1 MTERKEE
8 PGVSAGRKL
17 NRRDFLKMGG
27 AGLAGAAL
35 LGTAGCGGGGT
46 GSGKIVFSM
55 GPDTDGS
62 IAKLIDKFNK
72 ENKGGTQAMHR
83 EMPADTGQ
91 YYDKLR
97 TEFQASSGAIAVIGT
112 DVIWPKQFAPQ
123 GWTMDLSDRFP
134 ASEQKKF
141 IPVTIEVAEYED
153 GIFSVPWCSCPDAG
167 LLYYRKDLLDE
178 SGISAPPET
187 WDELK
192 EMAVQVSEEAG
203 VQNGFV
209 FQGSNYE
216 GGVCNAL
223 EYIWTHGGDV
233 LSEVTGGDVVIDSP
247 EAAAGLETYA
257 SMLSSGAAPEAVAN
271 WTETESSANFYN
283 GDSVFIRY
291 WPSLFGGFGD
301 PETTKIKP
309 DQIGIAP
316 IPVDEPGNQTYS
328 CLGGWMMSINANTD
342 IDDDAWKFIEF
353 MTSAQSQKERV
364 IIGGYDPSREVLYD
378 DPDIAEATPVVKL
391 AKDVLINNVK
401 SRPVTEFYGDMSIE
415 MGEQFNAAL
424 KGDISPEEACKTL
437 QTSLGQIM
445 EEAQ

>member
-1 MTERKEE
+1 MTERNGGSE
-8 PGVSAGRKL
+8 VSAARKL
-17 NRRDFLKMGG
+17 NRRDFLKIGG

-35 LGTAGCGGGGT
+35 HGASGCGGGGG
-46 GSGKIVFSM
+46 GSGEIIFSY
-55 GPDTDGS
+55 GPDVDGS

-72 ENKGGTQAMHR
+72 QNKGGIQATFR
-83 EMPADTGQ
+83 QMPAATDQ

-97 TEFQASSGAIAVIGT
+97 TEFQAASGDISVIGV

-123 GWTMDLSDRFP
+123 GWIIDLSDRFP
-134 ASEQKKF
+134 TSEQKEF
-141 IPVTIEVAEYED
+141 IPSTIEVASYED
-153 GIFSVPWCSCPDAG
+153 GIYAVPWVSCPDAG

-203 VQNGFV
+203 IQNGFV

-233 LSEVTGGDVVIDSP
+233 LDENDNVVIDSP
-247 EAAAGLETYA
+247 EAAAGLATYHDMIA
-257 SMLSSGAAPEAVAN
+257 SGAAPQAVAN

-291 WPSLFGGFGD
+291 WPSLYGGFGD
-301 PETTKIKP
+301 TATTKIKP
-309 DQIGIAP
+309 EQVGIAP
-316 IPVDEPGNQTYS
+316 IPVDEPGNPTYS
-328 CLGGWMMSINANTD
+328 CLGGWEMSIYANTE
-342 IDDDAWKFIEF
+342 IEEDAWKFIEF
-353 MTSAQSQKERV
+353 MTSEESIKERV
-364 IIGGYDPSREVLYD
+364 IIGGYDPSRKALYED
-378 DPDIAEATPVVKL
+378 KEIAEATPVVAL
-391 AKDVLINNVK
+391 AKDVLLKNVK
-401 SRPVTEFYGDMSIE
+401 SRPVTEYYGDMSLE
-415 MGEQFNAAL
+415 MAEQFNSAL
-424 KGDISPEEACKTL
+424 KGDTSPEEAVKTL
-437 QTSLGQIM
+437 QKSLSQIM

>member
-1 MTERKEE
+1 MTERNE
-8 PGVSAGRKL
+8 GSGAFAGRKL

-35 LGTAGCGGGGT
+35 LGSAGCGGGSG
-46 GSGKIVFSM
+46 GSGEIIFSM

-72 ENKGGTQAMHR
+72 QNKGKLTASHR

-97 TEFQASSGAIAVIGT
+97 TEFQAASGDISVIGT

-123 GWTMDLSDRFP
+123 NWTMDLSDRFP

-141 IPVTIEVAEYED
+141 IEVTTSVAEYEG
-153 GIFSVPWCSCPDAG
+153 GIYSVPWCSCPDAG
-167 LLYYRKDLLDE
+167 LLYYRKDLLDD

-187 WDELK
+187 WDDLK
-192 EMAVQVSEEAG
+192 GMAVQVSKDAG
-203 VQNGFV
+203 IQNGFV

-233 LSEVTGGDVVIDSP
+233 LDENNNVVIDSP
-247 EAAAGLETYA
+247 EAAAGLATYA

-271 WTETESSANFYN
+271 WTETESLANFYN

-291 WPSLFGGFGD
+291 WPSLYGGFGD
-301 PETTKIKP
+301 TATTKLKP
-309 DQIGIAP
+309 EQIGIVP
-316 IPVDEPGNQTYS
+316 IPVDQPGNPTYS
-328 CLGGWMMSINANTD
+328 TLGGWMMSINANTD

-353 MTSAQSQKERV
+353 MTSEQSQKERV
-364 IIGGYDPSREVLYD
+364 IIGGYDPSRKALYD
-378 DPDIAEATPVVKL
+378 DPEVAEATPVVKL

-401 SRPVTEFYGDMSIE
+401 SRPVTEYYGDMSIE
-415 MGEQFNAAL
+415 MSEQFNAAL

-437 QTSLGQIM
+437 QKSLGQIM

>member
-1 MTERKEE
+1 MAERNE
-8 PGVSAGRKL
+8 GSGAFAGRKL

-35 LGTAGCGGGGT
+35 LGSAGCGGGSG
-46 GSGKIVFSM
+46 GSGEIIFSM

-72 ENKGGTQAMHR
+72 QNKGKLKASHR

-97 TEFQASSGAIAVIGT
+97 TEFQAASGDISVIGT

-123 GWTMDLSDRFP
+123 NWTMDLSDRFP
-134 ASEQKKF
+134 ASEQNKF

-153 GIFSVPWCSCPDAG
+153 GIYSVPWCSCPDAG

-178 SGISAPPET
+178 SGISSPPET
-187 WDELK
+187 WDDLK

-233 LSEVTGGDVVIDSP
+233 LSDVTGGEVVIDSP
-247 EAAAGLETYA
+247 EAAAGLATYA
-257 SMLSSGAAPEAVAN
+257 SMLTSGASPEAVAN

-291 WPSLFGGFGD
+291 WPSLYGGFGD
-301 PETTKIKP
+301 PATTKIKP
-309 DQIGIAP
+309 EQVGIAP
-316 IPVDEPGNQTYS
+316 IPVDKPGNQTYS

-364 IIGGYDPSREVLYD
+364 IIGGYDPSRKVLYD
-378 DPDIAEATPVVKL
+378 DPEVAEATPVVKL

-401 SRPVTEFYGDMSIE
+401 SRPVTEYYGDMSIE
-415 MGEQFNAAL
+415 MSEQFNAAL
-424 KGDISPEEACKTL
+424 KGDISPEEACKIL
-437 QTSLGQIM
+437 QKSLGQIM